1 LINALEK
8 AMGVVTTACKNV
20 GIHRSTMGVV
30 TTACKNVGIH
40 RSTFYEYYN
49 NDPEFKKEVN
59 DIGNVALDFTESKMF
74 EQIRDGN
81 TTLIKFYLAT
91 KGKKRGYVERQEIT
105 GSDGEKLFEIKI
117 IDTDNLDEDSG
128 NTNE

>member
-1 LINALEK
+1 MSKTDKIRHTKASLINALEK
-8 AMGVVTTACKNV
+8 
-20 GIHRSTMGVV
+20 SMGVV

-49 NDPEFKKEVN
+49 NDDEFKKQVQ

-74 EQIRDGN
+74 EQIQEGN
-81 TTLIKFYLAT
+81 TSLIKFYLAT

-105 GSDGEKLFEIKI
+105 GAEGEKLFEIKI
-117 IDTDNLDEDSG
+117 IDTDSG
-128 NTNE
+128 DNDQ

>member
-1 LINALEK
+1 MSKTDKIRHTKKSLINALEK
-8 AMGVVTTACKNV
+8 
-20 GIHRSTMGVV
+20 SMGVV

-49 NDPEFKKEVN
+49 NDEEFRKEVN

-74 EQIRDGN
+74 EQIQDGN

-91 KGKKRGYVERQEIT
+91 KDKKRGYVERQEIT
-105 GSDGEKLFEIKI
+105 GAEGEKLFEIKI
-117 IDTDNLDEDSG
+117 IDTDSGDTDEQG
-128 NTNE
+128 I

>member
-1 LINALEK
+1 MSKSDKIRHTKKSLINALEK
-8 AMGVVTTACKNV
+8 A
-20 GIHRSTMGVV
+20 MGVV

>member
-1 LINALEK
+1 MSKSDKIRHTKKSLINALEK
-8 AMGVVTTACKNV
+8 A
-20 GIHRSTMGVV
+20 MGVV

-128 NTNE
+128 NTDE